1 MARAAGTA
9 RSGWAP
15 AAAAIWA
22 VMAGRGLPGAGHLEK
37 FAGLLREAGHDPVIL
52 RGGMGAKSRAAALAR
67 LQPQPGG
74 PPLLAVATGPYV
86 GEGFDCPAVCRVAAS
101 TLWVVSELSEAD
113 LDALVAQATVDC
125 YNEDEELA
133 GLAVMLQD
141 NLAVP
146 FQTAV
151 LGVTVIVRKIDQ
163 TESGIVAICVRGKH
177 RQAIPVLDLPL
188 PDPPPRGAEWIA
200 AYRHWAG

>member
-9 RSGWAP
+9 RGGWAP

-37 FAGLLREAGHDPVIL
+37 F
-52 RGGMGAKSRAAALAR
+52 
-67 LQPQPGG
+67 
-74 PPLLAVATGPYV
+74 
-86 GEGFDCPAVCRVAAS
+86 
-101 TLWVVSELSEAD
+101 
-113 LDALVAQATVDC
+113 
-125 YNEDEELA
+125 A

-188 PDPPPRGAEWIA
+188 PDPPGRGAKWIA